1 VPERSALF
9 PAALA
14 EVVPVV
20 WAPVVAGTL
29 AFSVVAVFAF
39 DCSAPVIALLSFD
52 DVVVL
57 AFALALVFCPRDRLL
72 PVLFVVELALDIL
85 EFCEVSPVF

>member
-1 VPERSALF
+1 VPERSALC
-9 PAALA
+9 PALA

-20 WAPVVAGTL
+20 WALVEAGTL

-39 DCSAPVIALLSFD
+39 VCSAPVIALLSFD
-52 DVVVL
+52 VVVL
-57 AFALALVFCPRDRLL
+57 AFALALCFCPRDRLV
-72 PVLFVVELALDIL
+72 PVFLVVELSLDVL